1 MYGERNDA
9 ARDALL
15 KEGYSETMGAR
26 PMKRVINERIKKPLS
41 RKVLF
46 ESWNQGN
53 VNIDYDGNDFSLRYD
68 PTS

>member
-1 MYGERNDA
+1 
-9 ARDALL
+9 
-15 KEGYSETMGAR
+15 
-26 PMKRVINERIKKPLS
+26 MKRVINERIKKPLS

-53 VNIDYDGNDFSLRYD
+53 VNIDYDGNEFSLSYD